1 MCSLESD
8 RNVIILLENNGS
20 SIVVWD
26 GLNYLA
32 EAQNQYRDSNTY
44 KEVKKQRQLKL
55 VAKSNS
61 MF

>member
-8 RNVIILLENNGS
+8 RNVIILLENKGS

>member
-8 RNVIILLENNGS
+8 RNVIILPENKGS

-44 KEVKKQRQLKL
+44 KEVKKQRHLKL